1 MSTYRPQP
9 VFEQFRMNPNPQAPR
24 AKKRILVPVPVNDSA
39 DEYTSDEELAAQAL
53 PSCNSGTG
61 SRSVNGNPAS
71 KHALGANGSQVH
83 RSDTGTEVGGKSPME
98 VVNIIGASPKTNM
111 TPGQIRLA
119 KVDGVTKISIYDVME
134 YICDIQNRHHR
145 SQLDKMISKMEE
157 GTSKVRTNL
166 GDFNEGATKVPT
178 SMGDFI
184 SSHKFKGRGQQ
195 ETPVTDSKGLLR
207 IMLYLPGPRA
217 AHIREHVLTIANRY
231 YAGDRSLCT
240 EVREIASHLDQLE
253 QTNPDDPALMFRES
267 SNREEQALPRHEK
280 ERLEKKRKR
289 EEEIEEIAHRLKME
303 DMRKE
308 HEKKQI
314 SHLNE
319 QMQMLENLFNPQD
332 NTGFVK
338 NETDVIW
345 LADLRRNQS
354 KKIFNTFPQ
363 ITDDPHDPQDL
374 VPGQPRIQN
383 ADQVVV
389 TVAEVAQQMGVPY
402 RGPVLASY
410 GKTVA
415 AAFREK
421 YNRDPPSRRQELSN
435 GRPMWVKQYYEKDR
449 QMMVDAIQQFV
460 GAQA

>member
-24 AKKRILVPVPVNDSA
+24 AKKRTPVPVPVNDSA
-39 DEYTSDEELAAQAL
+39 DEYASDGDLAAQAL
-53 PSCNSGTG
+53 QSAS
-61 SRSVNGNPAS
+61 SAVVSVNGNPSA
-71 KHALGANGSQVH
+71 KHAPGANGSQVLH
-83 RSDTGTEVGGKSPME
+83 SDTGTEVVGASPME
-98 VVNIIGASPKTNM
+98 LVNIIGASPKTNM

-119 KVDGVTKISIYDVME
+119 KVDGVTKISIYDVMS
-134 YICDIQNRHHR
+134 YICGIEHGRHR
-145 SQLDKMISKMEE
+145 SHLDNTISKYNEAATFS
-157 GTSKVRTNL
+157 GTFVW
-166 GDFNEGATKVPT
+166 
-178 SMGDFI
+178 
-184 SSHKFKGRGQQ
+184 SHKFKGRGQQ

-217 AHIREHVLTIANRY
+217 SHIREHVLTIANRY

-240 EVREIASHLDQLE
+240 EIREIASHLDQLE

-267 SNREEQALPRHEK
+267 NNREEKALPQHEK

-289 EEEIEEIAHRLKME
+289 EEVIEEIAHRLKIENMQ
-303 DMRKE
+303 KE

-314 SHLNE
+314 GHLNE
-319 QMQMLENLFNPQD
+319 QMRMLENLFIPQD
-332 NTGFVK
+332 NTGFVM

-354 KKIFNTFPQ
+354 KKIFNNFPQ
-363 ITDDPHDPQDL
+363 ITDDSQDL
-374 VPGQPRIQN
+374 VPGQPHIQN

-402 RGPVLASY
+402 RGPILASY
-410 GKTVA
+410 GKAVA

-421 YNRDPPSRRQELSN
+421 YNRDPPSRRQELAN
-435 GRPMWVKQYYEKDR
+435 GRPMWVKQYYEKHR